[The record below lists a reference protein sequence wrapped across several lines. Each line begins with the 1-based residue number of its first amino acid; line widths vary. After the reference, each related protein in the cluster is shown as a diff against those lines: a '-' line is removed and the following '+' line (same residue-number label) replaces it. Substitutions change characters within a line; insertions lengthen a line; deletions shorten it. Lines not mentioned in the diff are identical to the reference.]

1 MKLNI
6 YNSSGE
12 KTNKTVEVSDEVFG
26 IESNEHCVYL
36 AVKAELA
43 ALRQGTSASKNRSEV
58 SGSGKKPWRQKGT
71 GRSRIG
77 STRNPSRVH
86 GGRAFGP
93 QPREYNLKVNKKI
106 KKLAR
111 KSILSKKA
119 ESQAII
125 VVENLKLES
134 PKTKEM
140 AALLKN
146 LKMDDKKV
154 TILTKEIADNLWLG
168 SRNLKNVALIPADS
182 ASTYDLL
189 DCQVLLFDVEGIETL
204 NSQLQN

>member
-6 YNSSGE
+6 YNSSG
-12 KTNKTVEVSDEVFG
+12 NKTKKTIEVSDDVFAV
-26 IESNEHCVYL
+26 EPNEHCVYL

-86 GGRAFGP
+86 GGTAFGP
-93 QPREYNLKVNKKI
+93 QPREYQLKVNKKI

-111 KSILSKKA
+111 KSALSQKA
-119 ESQAII
+119 SSQAII
-125 VVENLKLES
+125 VLDKLSPES
-134 PKTKEM
+134 PKTKEI
-140 AALLKN
+140 ATLLKN
-146 LKMDDKKV
+146 LKLDGKKV
-154 TILTKEIADNLWLG
+154 TILTKDIADNLWLS
-168 SRNLKNVALIPADS
+168 SRNLKNVALIPAES
-182 ASTYDLL
+182 ASTYDLM
-189 DCQVLLFDVEGIETL
+189 DCQVLLFDVEGIETI